1 MAIKADD
8 REQTSDHNTL
18 SPAVCRKDYNR
29 IWNQAENEVESM
41 KILIA
46 EDDRR
51 LGKLMTK
58 MLKREQFTTDWVEDG
73 ISARDQ
79 ALSGDYDVVI
89 LDWMLPG
96 LDGVQISRTLRQE
109 GYSGA
114 ILMLTARG
122 DLDDRV
128 SGLDAGADDYMV
140 KPFAFEELFARI
152 RSLSRRNFFPVD
164 HNVIRS
170 HDLTID
176 MENHTTKRGDEVIP
190 LTPREFQL
198 LVYFVKNPGR
208 TLSKDQIIARV
219 WEEESDVTFNTMEAF
234 VKLLRKKLGQTKR
247 NSYIKTVRG
256 FGYMWVEDDV

>member
-1 MAIKADD
+1 
-8 REQTSDHNTL
+8 
-18 SPAVCRKDYNR
+18 
-29 IWNQAENEVESM
+29 M

-46 EDDRR
+46 EDDQR
-51 LGKLMTK
+51 LGKLMVK
-58 MLKREQFTTDWVEDG
+58 MMKREQFTVDWVEDG
-73 ISARDQ
+73 INARDQ
-79 ALSGDYDVVI
+79 TLSGDYDVVV

-96 LDGVQISRTLRQE
+96 MDGVTISRSLRKE

-164 HNVIRS
+164 HNVMKS

-176 MENHTTKRGDEVIP
+176 LKSHVTKRGDETIP

-256 FGYMWVEDDV
+256 FGYMWVDDDV

>member
-1 MAIKADD
+1 
-8 REQTSDHNTL
+8 
-18 SPAVCRKDYNR
+18 
-29 IWNQAENEVESM
+29 M

-51 LGKLMTK
+51 LGKLMVK
-58 MLKREQFTTDWVEDG
+58 MMKREQFTVDWVEDG
-73 ISARDQ
+73 VGARDL

-96 LDGVQISRTLRQE
+96 MDGITISQSLRQAD
-109 GYSGA
+109 YSGA

-122 DLDDRV
+122 ELDDRV
-128 SGLDAGADDYMV
+128 NGLDSGADDYMV

-152 RSLSRRNFFPVD
+152 RSLTRRNFFPVD
-164 HNVIRS
+164 HNVMKS
-170 HDLTID
+170 HDLVID
-176 MENHTTKRGDEVIP
+176 LKSHIARRGGNTIP

-247 NSYIKTVRG
+247 NSYIKTIRG
-256 FGYMWVEDDV
+256 FGYMWVDDHV

>member
-1 MAIKADD
+1 MKMRA
-8 REQTSDHNTL
+8 
-18 SPAVCRKDYNR
+18 
-29 IWNQAENEVESM
+29 ESM

-46 EDDRR
+46 EDDQR
-51 LGKLMTK
+51 LGKLMVK
-58 MLKREQFTTDWVEDG
+58 MMKREQFTVDWVEDG

-89 LDWMLPG
+89 LDWMLPDM
-96 LDGVQISRTLRQE
+96 DGVAISRSLRKE

-164 HNVIRS
+164 HDVMKS

-176 MENHTTKRGDEVIP
+176 LKNHVTKRGDETIP

-256 FGYMWVEDDV
+256 FGYMWVNDDV